1 MRDVYDHKYKHQKKK
16 KKKTSNNLTLH
27 LMELEKEKQ
36 SWKLTDGKMLNI
48 RGGKHEI
55 GKRKTIEKINKTKSW
70 FFKKIKQTGKY

>member
-1 MRDVYDHKYKHQKKK
+1 
-16 KKKTSNNLTLH
+16 
-27 LMELEKEKQ
+27 MELEKEKQ

-70 FFKKIKQTGKY
+70 FFKKIKQTCKY